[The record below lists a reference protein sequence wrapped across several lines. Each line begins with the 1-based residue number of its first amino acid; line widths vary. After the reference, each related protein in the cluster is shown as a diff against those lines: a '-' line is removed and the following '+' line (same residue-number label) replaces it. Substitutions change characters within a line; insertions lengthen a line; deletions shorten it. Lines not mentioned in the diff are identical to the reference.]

1 MERFLDIWHWVKLL
15 SGIVFATCLVL
26 YVIRC
31 VSEVH
36 VMSFLQF
43 QLYLD
48 KLLKVIFS

>member
-1 MERFLDIWHWVKLL
+1 MDRFFDIWQWVKAI

-36 VMSFLQF
+36 ILSFLQF

-48 KLLKVIFS
+48 KLLKAIFS